1 MRPHSRHTDVT
12 EAKAPESIAYHIKFL
27 LEHSTI
33 SRTIVAKL
41 QRTEDMTSTWADR
54 SSGAELEMEAPEL

>member
-1 MRPHSRHTDVT
+1 MRPHSRHTGVT

-33 SRTIVAKL
+33 SRTISPQL
-41 QRTEDMTSTWADR
+41 QRMKDVTVNWADL
-54 SSGAELEMEAPEL
+54 SSSAGLEMKTSEL